1 MATATT
7 TAVKI
12 ALILIFVQAGI
23 AITNDMG
30 LFSTNYAASYHNEY
44 TNYTVRD
51 ISGYESVM
59 GSKQSDQGTWAT
71 IVQATQAFFDG
82 LPLAGKILFSIGI
95 TYFNLTDAFHIPALW
110 SGFLQLGIW
119 AVYSLA
125 IAEIATGRNLLW

>member
-12 ALILIFVQAGI
+12 ALILIFLQAGI
-23 AITNDMG
+23 SVTNEMG
-30 LFSTNYAASYHNEY
+30 LFSTNYAASPHNEF

-51 ISGYESVM
+51 ISGYQGVM

-71 IVQATQAFFDG
+71 IIQGAQAFFDG

-95 TYFNLTDAFHIPALW
+95 TYFNLIDAFHIDPIW

-119 AVYSLA
+119 SIYSLA
-125 IAEIATGRNLLW
+125 IAEIVTGRNFLW